1 MLPII
6 TLHIDDRRATAALDR
21 LGNIQSGAPQLMR
34 QIAGIMHTEV
44 EDNFDAQGR
53 PRWMPLKPS
62 SLGSKYRREVTTRRG
77 NVRRDNIERFRN
89 AVRQNKILQAS
100 GSLAS
105 SVVMFSSAT
114 QAIVGSNKVY
124 AAIHQF
130 GGKTKAHIIRAR
142 RKRALA
148 FGGILRRQVNHPG
161 SVIPARPYL
170 VLGPD
175 GGTRIESATARY
187 LRTLTEPR

>member
-1 MLPII
+1 MLPDIVI
-6 TLHIDDRRATAALDR
+6 KIDDAAATAALDR
-21 LGNIQSGAPQLMR
+21 LGRIRAGAPVLMR

-53 PRWMPLKPS
+53 PRWAPLLPS
-62 SLGSKYRREVTTRRG
+62 SLTSKYRHDVTTRKGRA
-77 NVRRDNIERFRN
+77 RRDNVSRFRD

-100 GSLAS
+100 GQLAS

-114 QAIVGSNKVY
+114 EAIVGSNKVY

-130 GGKTKAHIIRAR
+130 GGTTRAHVIRAR

-148 FGGILRRQVNHPG
+148 FGGILRKSVNHPG
-161 SVIPARPYL
+161 SKIPARPFL
-170 VLGPD
+170 ALGPE
-175 GGTRIESATARY
+175 GGTRIESATLRY
-187 LRTLTEPR
+187 LRRLIDNQ